1 MRGLG
6 VAEYRFVTSWT
17 FTAPV
22 ERVWA
27 EVGDPLNWKTYWA
40 GLEDVRAI
48 PPGAEPAPGTSYDLV
63 FKSFLPYTLTLR
75 ARIDEH
81 LEPSRIVMS
90 TQGELEGTAEFTVEA
105 TDDGTRT
112 ELVWTTRTTKA
123 WMNALAFVLRDLFAW
138 NHDVLMRRAGNGLAE
153 RLGAEVT
160 HAEGSAPSLPRA
172 LAPLAVPL
180 VGAALI
186 VGRLRRRRSL

>member
-1 MRGLG
+1 M
-6 VAEYRFVTSWT
+6 AEYRFVTSWT

-27 EVGDPLNWKTYWA
+27 EVGDPLNWRTYWA
-40 GLEDVRAI
+40 GLEDVR
-48 PPGAEPAPGTSYDLV
+48 PLSPGAAPGPGAAYDLV

-75 ARIDEH
+75 ARIDDYDDQA
-81 LEPSRIVMS
+81 RIVMS

-105 TDDGTRT
+105 TGAGTRT
-112 ELVWTTRTTKA
+112 QLIWTTRTTKA

-153 RLGAEVT
+153 RLGAQVT

-172 LAPLAVPL
+172 LAPVAVPL
-180 VGAALI
+180 VAVALI
-186 VGRLRRRRSL
+186 VRRLRQRRSL